1 MVTTVRAALAL
12 TSSPT
17 IRDLPS
23 EERPRERLREYG
35 AVQLS
40 NAELIAILLRTGQA
54 GENALAFASRILARF
69 EGLNGLARATYAQ
82 LCTERGVSEAKACQL
97 LAALELGR
105 RAAALRPDERTS
117 ISSPADIAA
126 MMMPQMAGLDR
137 EHLKVILLNTKNHI
151 LGVQPVYVGSVNA
164 AVVRPAEVFA
174 EAVRRV
180 CPAIVVV
187 HNHPS
192 GDPTPSPEDT
202 DTTRRLVEAGKLLD
216 IDVLDH
222 VVIGQGR
229 FVSMRERRLGFG

>member
-1 MVTTVRAALAL
+1 MAERTWSA
-12 TSSPT
+12 SPT

-23 EERPRERLREYG
+23 EERPRERLREFG
-35 AVQLS
+35 AAQLA
-40 NAELIAILLRTGQA
+40 NAELIAILIRTGQA
-54 GENALAFASRILARF
+54 GENALALAGRVLARF
-69 EGLNGLARATYAQ
+69 EGLGGFARASYAD
-82 LCTERGVSEAKACQL
+82 LCGEKGLSDAKACQL

-105 RAAALRPDERTS
+105 RAAALRPDDRTP
-117 ISSPADIAA
+117 IGSPADVAA
-126 MMMPQMAGLDR
+126 MMAPRMTGLDR
-137 EHLKVILLNTKNHI
+137 EHLQVVLLNTKNHI
-151 LGVQPVYVGSVNA
+151 VGVQPVYVGSVNA

-192 GDPTPSPEDT
+192 GDPAPSPEDI
-202 DTTRRLVEAGKLLD
+202 DTTKRLVEAGRLLD
-216 IDVLDH
+216 IEVLDH

>member
-1 MVTTVRAALAL
+1 MSISTRVPVPSNT
-12 TSSPT
+12 PT

-23 EERPRERLREYG
+23 EERPRERLRDFG
-35 AVQLS
+35 AAQLS

-54 GENALAFASRILARF
+54 GENALVFAGRILARF
-69 EGLNGLARATYAQ
+69 DGLNGLARASYTD
-82 LCTERGVSEAKACQL
+82 LCSERGVSDAKASQL

-105 RAAALRPDERTS
+105 RAAAFRPDDRTA

-137 EHLKVILLNTKNHI
+137 EHLKVIMLNTKNHVV
-151 LGVQPVYVGSVNA
+151 GVQAVYVGSVNA

-222 VVIGQGR
+222 LVIGQGR

>member
-1 MVTTVRAALAL
+1 MAERSW
-12 TSSPT
+12 SSPPS
-17 IRDLPS
+17 IRDLPT
-23 EERPRERLREYG
+23 EERPRERLRDYG
-35 AVQLS
+35 AAQLA
-40 NAELIAILLRTGQA
+40 NAELIAILLRTGQP
-54 GENALAFASRILARF
+54 GENAVAFATRVLSRF
-69 EGLNGLARATYAQ
+69 DGLGGLSRASYSD
-82 LCTERGVSEAKACQL
+82 LCSERGVSDAKACQL

-105 RAAALRPDERTS
+105 RAAALRPDDRAS

-137 EHLKVILLNTKNHI
+137 EHLKVVMLNTKNHVI
-151 LGVQPVYVGSVNA
+151 GVQPVYVGSVNA

-192 GDPTPSPEDT
+192 GDPTPSPEDAA
-202 DTTRRLVEAGKLLD
+202 TTKRLVDAGRLLD